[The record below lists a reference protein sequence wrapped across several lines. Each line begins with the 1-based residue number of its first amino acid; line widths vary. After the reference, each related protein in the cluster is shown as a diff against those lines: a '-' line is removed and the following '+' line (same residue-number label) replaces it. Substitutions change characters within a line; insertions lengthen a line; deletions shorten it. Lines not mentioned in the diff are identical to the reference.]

1 MQKPISDKIQIGQTL
16 NPARDYGG
24 VSSINDE
31 GTLEN
36 IISKV
41 DKSTN
46 FIKTG
51 QADEDLS
58 RYYPNILP
66 ITRQSQ
72 IAGELPRKA
81 YASETYTDKKQF
93 EFTIEM
99 TANTYS
105 NYSSM
110 LVCIPIKFTKKT
122 SKIAQLDGNMTTVNN
137 FFGHWFTN
145 IDVRRY
151 PDDMN
156 ILPTNNS
163 VSIAN
168 YSNAQMKY
176 LSEKSVKKL
185 LKTMLYRNKPVYLT
199 GDNTRRPNNDATD
212 ANRTDPN
219 LTYRLKELKAHL
231 FKPWVYKIPL
241 LYLCDLG
248 KVNFAITTNTKI
260 VLTLERNMNKL
271 FESNKKVAAIP
282 DNPNALINVY
292 DRPYISYQEINLTHQ
307 AVLYGT
313 GILRSET
320 ALRHGILPAPFQQEF
335 EISTGT
341 QNFTCTFKG
350 ALRQTDWLEISIVY
364 DKSYHHST
372 IYDSYDVEL
381 AAKQIKTIKFDNAS
395 STYSLTGK
403 LSDDLE
409 KEDDKYQLYSMLA
422 AFTCAGSSAAP
433 LTQYINNPIY
443 QELTEEDEF
452 CENERDDRIYVDMR
466 RSKGYTDE
474 LEKTNRDDSKLA
486 LTINLKQAAKSK
498 LRYRINAW
506 SQGEYW
512 YLLSNRGYILSYKN
526 YSISKSD
533 TYP

>member
-1 MQKPISDKIQIGQTL
+1 MQKPISAKIQIGQTL
-16 NPARDYGG
+16 KPARDYGE
-24 VSSINDE
+24 VSSINDD

-72 IAGELPRKA
+72 VAGEFPRKA
-81 YASETYTDKKQF
+81 YASDTYTDKKQF

-105 NYSSM
+105 NYRSM
-110 LVCIPIKFTKKT
+110 LVCIPVKFTKKSAKNT
-122 SKIAQLDGNMTTVNN
+122 APDDNMTTVNN
-137 FFGHWFTN
+137 FFRHWFTN
-145 IDVRRY
+145 IDIRRY

-168 YSNAQMKY
+168 YSNTQMKY
-176 LSEKSVKKL
+176 LPAKSVKKL
-185 LKTMLYRNKPVYLT
+185 LRTMLYSSKSVYLT
-199 GDNTRRPNNDATD
+199 VNNTRRPNNDND
-212 ANRTDPN
+212 AADRTDPN
-219 LTYRLKELKAHL
+219 LTYRLKELKNHL
-231 FKPWVYKIPL
+231 FRQWVYKIQL

-260 VLTLERNMNKL
+260 VLTLERNMNKP
-271 FESNKKVAAIP
+271 FESNKKLAAIP
-282 DNPNALINVY
+282 DNPNGLINVF
-292 DRPYISYQEINLTHQ
+292 DRPYISYQEINLTQQ
-307 AVLYGT
+307 ASLYGT
-313 GILRSET
+313 GILSSET
-320 ALRHGILPAPFQQEF
+320 ALRQGVLPAPFQQEF
-335 EISTGT
+335 EVSTGT
-341 QNFTCTFKG
+341 QNFTCTLKG
-350 ALRQTDWLEISIVY
+350 AQRQIDWLEISIVY
-364 DKSYHHST
+364 DNSYHHST

-381 AAKQIKTIKFDNAS
+381 AAKLIKTIKFENAS
-395 STYSLTGK
+395 TTYSLTGK
-403 LSDDLE
+403 LSYDLE
-409 KEDDKYQLYSMLA
+409 KEDNKYQLYCMLP
-422 AFTCAGSSAAP
+422 AFTCGGCSSAP

-452 CENERDDRIYVDMR
+452 TDTTRDDHIYVDMR

-474 LEKTNRDDSKLA
+474 LEKINCDDSLLA
-486 LTINLKQAAKSK
+486 LTINLKKPTTSK
-498 LRYRINAW
+498 LCYRITGW
-506 SQGEYW
+506 SQGKYW
-512 YLLSNRGYILSYKN
+512 CLLSNRGYIMSYKN
-526 YSISKSD
+526 HNISKSD
-533 TYP
+533 TYQ